1 MQLLIN
7 FQGQDKA
14 ELSGTSSFRIGLDL
28 VDYIR
33 TKSNCPDLPL
43 EIIRE
48 WVCPISL
55 SNIPVIVEEPYGRQ
69 TGYFKNTDRI
79 GVLVSLS
86 GLRKFF
92 NLMPI
97 VQKNS
102 LNGEILAASL
112 EWVLDE
118 KELLAEWKKA
128 GFPLEWNPYV
138 D

>member
-1 MQLLIN
+1 MQLLIE
-7 FQGQDKA
+7 FKGA
-14 ELSGTSSFRIGLDL
+14 EGEEISGTSTFRIGLDL

-33 TKSNCPDLPL
+33 SEGNCPDLPL
-43 EIIRE
+43 ELIQG
-48 WVCPISL
+48 WVYPISL
-55 SNIPVIVEEPYGRQ
+55 SCIPVIVEEPYGRQ

-92 NLMPI
+92 NLMPT

-102 LNGEILAASL
+102 LNGKFVAASL
-112 EWVLDE
+112 EWILHE
-118 KELLAEWKKA
+118 KDLLAEWKKA

>member
-1 MQLLIN
+1 MQLLIE
-7 FQGQDKA
+7 FKSQDG
-14 ELSGTSSFRIGLDL
+14 EEISGTSSFRIGLDL

-48 WVCPISL
+48 WVYSISL
-55 SNIPVIVEEPYGRQ
+55 YDITVIVEEPYGRQ
-69 TGYFKNTDRI
+69 TGYFKDTNRI
-79 GVLVSLS
+79 GVLISLS

-92 NLMPI
+92 HLMPI
-97 VQKNS
+97 VKKNS
-102 LNGEILAASL
+102 LNGDILVASL
-112 EWVLDE
+112 EWVINE
-118 KELLAEWKKA
+118 KDLLAEWKKA